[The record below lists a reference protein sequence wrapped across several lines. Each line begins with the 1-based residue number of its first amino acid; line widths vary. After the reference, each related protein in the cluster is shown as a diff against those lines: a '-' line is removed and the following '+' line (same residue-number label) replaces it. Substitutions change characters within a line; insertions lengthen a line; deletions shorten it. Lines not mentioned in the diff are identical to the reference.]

1 MGFASWK
8 LILAVARR
16 RNVSGERKLIPATLL
31 LVVAI

>member
-16 RNVSGERKLIPATLL
+16 RNVRVRELIPATLL